1 MMKLLMVALLG
12 LSASQIVSAES
23 KLIYKDKTQG
33 TFYYDNK
40 GSLANVNVYNGP
52 IPYTTLLVQK
62 IINLDKSD
70 EPRECVTLVK
80 GDIRTKEDIW
90 ALKPESILQMSC
102 SLLSVGTYNWFD
114 LYPNV
119 PKP

>member
-12 LSASQIVSAES
+12 VGASQMIWAKPKVIYAD
-23 KLIYKDKTQG
+23 KAQGAFYQDYKDIVGDVK
-33 TFYYDNK
+33 
-40 GSLANVNVYNGP
+40 VYNGP

-62 IINLDKSD
+62 IISLDKSD

-102 SLLSVGTYNWFD
+102 SLLLVGTYNWFD
-114 LYPNV
+114 LYPSM